1 MGKYIV
7 KRLLLIIPTLFLILL
22 TNFAIVQ
29 SAPGGPVEQKIS
41 QIEAEQKQ
49 GATQTQLST
58 TTYQGSR
65 GLSPDMVE
73 AIKKQYGF
81 DKSSPERFWFMLT
94 SYAKGD
100 FGTSFF

>member
-22 TNFAIVQ
+22 TNFIIVQ
-29 SAPGGPVEQKIS
+29 AAPGGPVEQKIS

-73 AIKKQYGF
+73 AIKKQ
-81 DKSSPERFWFMLT
+81 KTIRL
-94 SYAKGD
+94 
-100 FGTSFF
+100 

>member
-1 MGKYIV
+1 MGKYIL

-81 DKSSPERFWFMLT
+81 DKSAPERFWHLIF
-94 SYAKGD
+94 
-100 FGTSFF
+100 